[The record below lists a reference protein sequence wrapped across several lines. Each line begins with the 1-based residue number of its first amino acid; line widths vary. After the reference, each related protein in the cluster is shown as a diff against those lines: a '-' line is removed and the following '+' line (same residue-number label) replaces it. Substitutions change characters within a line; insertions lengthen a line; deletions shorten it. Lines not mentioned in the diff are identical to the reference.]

1 MELEEKERLG
11 REGMSQ
17 EGQALADGSC
27 PWSVAPVPGCH
38 QALVVGGEARAGS
51 QSQLL
56 RGVWDRTHRRQR
68 PHARTLLRA
77 VNDIPAIK
85 LELMQ
90 R

>member
-11 REGMSQ
+11 QERMSWEGP
-17 EGQALADGSC
+17 AVVDGSWPC
-27 PWSVAPVPGCH
+27 PWSMAPVPGCH
-38 QALVVGGEARAGS
+38 QAVLVGGEAHA
-51 QSQLL
+51 
-56 RGVWDRTHRRQR
+56 GVWDRTHLRQR

>member
-1 MELEEKERLG
+1 MELEEKECLG
-11 REGMSQ
+11 QERMSWEGP
-17 EGQALADGSC
+17 ALVDGSC
-27 PWSVAPVPGCH
+27 PWSMAPVPGCH
-38 QALVVGGEARAGS
+38 QAVLVGGEAHA
-51 QSQLL
+51 
-56 RGVWDRTHRRQR
+56 GVWDRTHRRQR